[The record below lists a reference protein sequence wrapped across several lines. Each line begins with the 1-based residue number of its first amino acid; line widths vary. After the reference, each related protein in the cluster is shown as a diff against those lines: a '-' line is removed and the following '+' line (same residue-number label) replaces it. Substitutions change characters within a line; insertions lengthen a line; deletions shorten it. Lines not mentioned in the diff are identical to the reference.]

1 MDKADEFLSNKGI
14 YHNVKY
20 STEDGEFWLTELLE
34 QYAQQIS
41 KGAVT
46 DYAKFI
52 NPDGYKRD
60 IVIFNLGRLNHEQI

>member
-1 MDKADEFLSNKGI
+1 MNRDEAVDKIIETLPVSEMGKVRMGI
-14 YHNVKY
+14 I
-20 STEDGEFWLTELLE
+20 LE

-60 IVIFNLGRLNHEQI
+60 IVIFNLGRLR